1 MLITMRQVHPG
12 CAMRSFYASFK
23 IKWKMGI
30 KRTVFFLRKWLLRMA
45 ISFML
50 GFSNAINQDTKS
62 IDDTSFKIEET
73 TKK

>member
-1 MLITMRQVHPG
+1 
-12 CAMRSFYASFK
+12 
-23 IKWKMGI
+23 MGI
-30 KRTVFFLRKWLLRMA
+30 KRIIFFLRKWLLRAA

>member
-1 MLITMRQVHPG
+1 
-12 CAMRSFYASFK
+12 
-23 IKWKMGI
+23 MGI
-30 KRTVFFLRKWLLRMA
+30 RRTVYFLRKWLLRIA

-50 GFSNAINQDTKS
+50 GFSNAINQESKS

>member
-1 MLITMRQVHPG
+1 
-12 CAMRSFYASFK
+12 
-23 IKWKMGI
+23 MGV
-30 KRTVFFLRKWLLRMA
+30 KRTIFFLRKWLLRLA

-73 TKK
+73 IKK

>member
-1 MLITMRQVHPG
+1 
-12 CAMRSFYASFK
+12 
-23 IKWKMGI
+23 MGI
-30 KRTVFFLRKWLLRMA
+30 KRTAFFLRKWLLRMA

-73 TKK
+73 TRK

>member
-1 MLITMRQVHPG
+1 MMRQG
-12 CAMRSFYASFK
+12 ASRLCYARPLRFIL

-30 KRTVFFLRKWLLRMA
+30 RRSIFFQRKWLLRLA

-50 GFSNAINQDTKS
+50 GFSNAINQDSKS

-73 TKK
+73 IKK